1 MLLSSAWLFSPIKVP
16 LIKMQEGVVDLSL
29 AVNYLP
35 ACVCIVESTLLSL
48 GLCAAHAF
56 RLTPAYVGIGLC
68 LAVGRLMYSHP
79 RIMDKSSILLGIFLA
94 HAVFEIQESGDSGL
108 WHPYFQ
114 GAISLEWPALAGYRL
129 LLGAPKNAFS
139 AGRRALHWEF
149 AGACAHVA
157 ACAFYGSAQPEPRGV
172 RVARYMAFCLVS
184 LCWMYVV
191 GIFRRRVTQGV
202 SDSTVY
208 FAVYFWPIM
217 YVHPYVAAAYSMAVL
232 VSVAMHLAPAG
243 SVGACSSDGI
253 PMQQVQA
260 ATSSAR
266 LVEILPAPAH
276 VVLPLPPPQHQQHQK
291 HQQQQQYQCDFDIPA
306 AASSSLIAPMAMDTP
321 ESVEELEMAF
331 RQAMLS
337 AKKAQP

>member
-1 MLLSSAWLFSPIKVP
+1 
-16 LIKMQEGVVDLSL
+16 MQESIVDLSL

-35 ACVCIVESTLLSL
+35 ACMCIVESTALSV
-48 GLCAAHAF
+48 GLCIVHAF
-56 RLTPAYVGIGLC
+56 RLTPAYVGIALC

-94 HAVFEIQESGDSGL
+94 HAVSEIQESGDSAGM

-129 LLGAPKNAFS
+129 LLGAPKAGYS

-157 ACAFYGSAQPEPRGV
+157 ACAFHGAPQPEPRGV
-172 RVARYMAFCLVS
+172 RVARYMSFCLVS

-208 FAVYFWPIM
+208 FAVYFWPIL

-232 VSVAMHLAPAG
+232 VSVAMHLAPAPASPQDAPG
-243 SVGACSSDGI
+243 PPPC
-253 PMQQVQA
+253 
-260 ATSSAR
+260 AR
-266 LVEILPAPAH
+266 LVEILPAQCESFEQR
-276 VVLPLPPPQHQQHQK
+276 PP
-291 HQQQQQYQCDFDIPA
+291 
-306 AASSSLIAPMAMDTP
+306 AASSLVAPMDA
-321 ESVEELEMAF
+321 ESVEELELAF
-331 RQAMLS
+331 KQALLS
-337 AKKAQP
+337 AKKGMP

>member
-1 MLLSSAWLFSPIKVP
+1 
-16 LIKMQEGVVDLSL
+16 MQEGVVDLSL

-35 ACVCIVESTLLSL
+35 ACVCVFESILLSL
-48 GLCAAHAF
+48 ALCAVHAF

-94 HAVFEIQESGDSGL
+94 HAVSEIQEGSGDSAGI

-114 GAISLEWPALAGYRL
+114 GFISLEWPALAGYRL
-129 LLGAPKNAFS
+129 LLGAPKAAFS

-157 ACAFYGSAQPEPRGV
+157 ACAFHGSPAPEPRGV
-172 RVARYMAFCLVS
+172 RIARYMAFCLVS

-208 FAVYFWPIM
+208 FAVYFWPVM

-232 VSVAMHLAPAG
+232 VSVAMHLAPVG
-243 SVGACSSDGI
+243 SASDGI
-253 PMQQVQA
+253 PMQQQVPS
-260 ATSSAR
+260 SSAR
-266 LVEILPAPAH
+266 LVEIMPA
-276 VVLPLPPPQHQQHQK
+276 PPPQQHQAF
-291 HQQQQQYQCDFDIPA
+291 QCEFEIPVA
-306 AASSSLIAPMAMDTP
+306 VSSSSLAAPVADT
-321 ESVEELEMAF
+321 ESVEELELAF

>member
-1 MLLSSAWLFSPIKVP
+1 
-16 LIKMQEGVVDLSL
+16 MQEGVVDLSL

-35 ACVCIVESTLLSL
+35 ACVCVFESTLLSL
-48 GLCAAHAF
+48 ALCAVHAF

-94 HAVFEIQESGDSGL
+94 HAVSEIQEGSGDSAGI

-114 GAISLEWPALAGYRL
+114 GFISLEWPALAGYRL
-129 LLGAPKNAFS
+129 LLGAPKAAFS

-157 ACAFYGSAQPEPRGV
+157 ACAFHGSPAPEPRGV
-172 RVARYMAFCLVS
+172 RIARYMAFCLVS

-232 VSVAMHLAPAG
+232 VSVAMHLAPVG
-243 SVGACSSDGI
+243 SASDGI
-253 PMQQVQA
+253 PMQQVPS
-260 ATSSAR
+260 SSAG
-266 LVEILPAPAH
+266 LVEIMPA
-276 VVLPLPPPQHQQHQK
+276 PPPQQHQAF
-291 HQQQQQYQCDFDIPA
+291 QCEFEIPVA
-306 AASSSLIAPMAMDTP
+306 VSSSSLAAPVADT
-321 ESVEELEMAF
+321 ESVEELELAF

>member
-1 MLLSSAWLFSPIKVP
+1 MLLSSARLFSPIKFP
-16 LIKMQEGVVDLSL
+16 LIKMQEGIVDLSL

-35 ACVCIVESTLLSL
+35 ACMCVFESTLLSL
-48 GLCAAHAF
+48 ALCAVHAF

-94 HAVFEIQESGDSGL
+94 HAVSEIQEGSGDSSGI

-114 GAISLEWPALAGYRL
+114 GFISLEWPALAGYRL
-129 LLGAPKNAFS
+129 LLGAPKAAYS

-157 ACAFYGSAQPEPRGV
+157 ACAFHGSPAPEPRGV
-172 RVARYMAFCLVS
+172 RIARYMAFCMVS

-232 VSVAMHLAPAG
+232 VSVAMHLAPAAG
-243 SVGACSSDGI
+243 GAGNCSDGI
-253 PMQQVQA
+253 PMQHVP
-260 ATSSAR
+260 SSSCAR
-266 LVEILPAPAH
+266 LVEIMPAP
-276 VVLPLPPPQHQQHQK
+276 PPPPPPPPPQQHQPF
-291 HQQQQQYQCDFDIPA
+291 HCEVPV
-306 AASSSLIAPMAMDTP
+306 AASSSLIAPMAMDT
-321 ESVEELEMAF
+321 ESVEELELAF

>member
-1 MLLSSAWLFSPIKVP
+1 MVQDGI
-16 LIKMQEGVVDLSL
+16 VDLSL

-35 ACVCIVESTLLSL
+35 ACMCILESTILSAS
-48 GLCAAHAF
+48 LCAVHAL
-56 RLTPAYVGIGLC
+56 RATPAYVGIGIC
-68 LAVGRLMYSHP
+68 LAVGRLMYSSP

-94 HAVFEIQESGDSGL
+94 HAVSEIQEHGGSGV

-114 GAISLEWPALAGYRL
+114 GAVSLEWPALAGYRL
-129 LLGAPKNAFS
+129 LLGAPKAAYS

-149 AGACAHVA
+149 AVAGAHVA
-157 ACAFYGSAQPEPRGV
+157 ACAFHGSPQPEPCGV

-243 SVGACSSDGI
+243 SAGGSEGI
-253 PMQQVQA
+253 PMQQQQA
-260 ATSSAR
+260 TAPAGNAR
-266 LVEILPAPAH
+266 LMEILPAPA
-276 VVLPLPPPQHQQHQK
+276 LPQPRHCEFETIAVATNSSP
-291 HQQQQQYQCDFDIPA
+291 
-306 AASSSLIAPMAMDTP
+306 SSSLITPMIMDT
-321 ESVEELEMAF
+321 ESVEELELAF

-337 AKKAQP
+337 SKKGLT